1 MFQIIRTIYSVGKGM
16 SCIFL
21 MTTQCRRTT
30 WLNSKSTSS
39 MLRLEDSQVRWQ
51 AKGLFLAFFWL
62 SNAYLPHIMKS
73 GMKENE
79 AGYCRN
85 FLCMDLDGQ
94 SLSGG
99 FAVKVNSGASLA
111 LHNEKLKQPLG
122 NLDVALQQLGD
133 HLQSLSF
140 LSSS

>member
-1 MFQIIRTIYSVGKGM
+1 MVELQEHIFHIKVGGFPGEVAGK
-16 SCIFL
+16 
-21 MTTQCRRTT
+21 MTFF
-30 WLNSKSTSS
+30 S
-39 MLRLEDSQVRWQ
+39 
-51 AKGLFLAFFWL
+51 FFWL

-85 FLCMDLDGQ
+85 FLCMDLGGQ

-111 LHNEKLKQPLG
+111 LHNEKLKQLEASGKSGCGTPAAWG
-122 NLDVALQQLGD
+122 PSAATFIPV
-133 HLQSLSF
+133 F
-140 LSSS
+140 LLTI